1 MTSPFSL
8 KIAQDQ
14 LVADIKAAI
23 AEHATGQPL
32 ELDLSVDES
41 DTPDVGALSTSAPGL
56 NADVRRL
63 LAAFNASDVAQGG
76 PVLAR
81 HVTAFDSDGDGVATV
96 TVRYSYSDEG

>member
-1 MTSPFSL
+1 MATPFSL

-23 AEHATGQPL
+23 AEHANGEAL
-32 ELDLSVDES
+32 ELDLSVDEL
-41 DTPDVGALSTSAPGL
+41 DTPDVGALSTSAPDL
-56 NADVRRL
+56 NAHVRRL
-63 LAAFNASDVAQGG
+63 LAAFNASDAALSG